1 MAGVEDL
8 NLFRDPKSYDV
19 MPTWETRFYS
29 IRDTL
34 FWLFIYGGSMIN
46 DFNLLEG
53 TYVVFDLET
62 TGLYPNSG
70 DSIIEIGAVKIN
82 NGKIVDRY
90 DELINPNI
98 LLSNEI
104 TNITGINNEMLKGKR
119 NEEVCVKDFMK
130 WVGNLPMVAHNAK
143 FDISFLDM
151 AYSKY
156 NLGKI
161 NNIVIDTLGLSRY
174 LESSERYHNLSTL
187 VKRYNIP
194 WDEDKHHRADYDS
207 EGTALIFNQM
217 LKKLELNNIK
227 TIKELSRYSF
237 IIIRK

>member
-1 MAGVEDL
+1 
-8 NLFRDPKSYDV
+8 
-19 MPTWETRFYS
+19 
-29 IRDTL
+29 
-34 FWLFIYGGSMIN
+34 MIN

-70 DSIIEIGAVKIN
+70 DSIIEIGAVKVN
-82 NGKIVDRY
+82 NGKIIDRY
-90 DELINPNI
+90 DELINPNVV
-98 LLSNEI
+98 LSDEI
-104 TNITGINNEMLKGKR
+104 IKITGINNDMLKGKR

-130 WVGNLPMVAHNAK
+130 WVGDLPMVAHNAK

-156 NLGKI
+156 NLGRLS
-161 NNIVIDTLGLSRY
+161 NMVIDTLGLSRY
-174 LESSERYHNLSTL
+174 LESSERYHNLATL

-207 EGTALIFNQM
+207 EGTALIFNKM

-237 IIIRK
+237 IVIKK